1 MSLHGSRNRNQEV
14 TNIYYFHYILNPIS
28 SFYRLNG
35 KVLLTIYCIY
45 ITNKLIQTK
54 LPPNSQQQLKYNY
67 YTSILS
73 FIVVWS
79 SITLFN
85 LFNYK
90 LFNEKI
96 TYSQHIDDIILI
108 CINQKKIGKLV
119 LLKDDSTSSPSTPH

>member
-1 MSLHGSRNRNQEV
+1 
-14 TNIYYFHYILNPIS
+14 
-28 SFYRLNG
+28 
-35 KVLLTIYCIY
+35 
-45 ITNKLIQTK
+45 
-54 LPPNSQQQLKYNY
+54 
-67 YTSILS
+67 
-73 FIVVWS
+73 VVWS